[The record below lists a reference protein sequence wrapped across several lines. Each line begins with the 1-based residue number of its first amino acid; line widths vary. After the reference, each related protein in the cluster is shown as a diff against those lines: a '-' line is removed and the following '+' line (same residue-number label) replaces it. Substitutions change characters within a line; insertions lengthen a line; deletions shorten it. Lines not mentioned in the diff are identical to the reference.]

1 MRVNRID
8 HLVLTVA
15 DIANTVRFYETV
27 LGMRKIDFA
36 GGRIALGFGR
46 QKINLHQLGAEFE
59 PHAGRVQAGS
69 ADLCFIVDDPLDEAL
84 AQLAGLGVEVIE
96 GPVARTGAEGP
107 LRSLYFRDPDGNLI
121 EISNYA
127 SD

>member
-15 DIANTVRFYETV
+15 DIAATVNFYETV
-27 LGMRKIDFA
+27 LGMQKIEFG

-46 QKINLHQLGAEFE
+46 QKINLHRLGAEFV

-69 ADLCFIVDDPLDEAL
+69 ADLCLIVDDPLDDAAL
-84 AQLAGLGVEVIE
+84 QLRDHGIEIIE
-96 GPVARTGAEGP
+96 GPVPKVGAEGQ

-121 EISNYA
+121 EISNYVEP
-127 SD
+127 

>member
-15 DIANTVRFYETV
+15 DIASTVRFYETV
-27 LGMRKIDFA
+27 LGMRKIEFA

-59 PHAGRVQAGS
+59 PHAGQVQAGS

-84 AQLAGLGVEVIE
+84 EQLAGLGVEVIE